1 MSPEKTNESIKASK
15 KTSAENSLRP
25 EITALL
31 NKLQSYPSLFHPLRL
46 AIIILLLKHYK
57 LGLSEIKNRLN
68 VSWGNLKFHVEELA
82 EQGLI
87 GISREFVN
95 AKPRVMIYLKQE
107 GLSQYKDFLNT
118 IIEIQEQLG
127 VSLS

>member
-1 MSPEKTNESIKASK
+1 MKGSDK
-15 KTSAENSLRP
+15 KSENHSLKP

-68 VSWGNLKFHVEELA
+68 VSWGNLKFHVEALA
-82 EQGLI
+82 EQDLI
-87 GISREFVN
+87 GVSREFVN

-107 GLSQYKDFLNT
+107 GLSQYKDFLKT
-118 IIEIQEQLG
+118 IIEIQEQLD